1 MASPPIVKVYAAVVE
16 EACVVATAFS
26 YFSRLPIP
34 ARVGFSEQ
42 RLARAGRYISL
53 VGIVIGTLGAG
64 VYLFA
69 GQFLPANLAVLL
81 AMATTMLASGA
92 LHEDGLA
99 DCCDG
104 FGGARSREDVLRVM
118 KDSRIG
124 AFGAI
129 GLLISQLIRWQ
140 ALTTL
145 ASVMP
150 LGAALWLIAGH
161 AASRAGAVVY
171 MSQLD
176 YARADGK
183 ASAFGKPSWRSAAV
197 ALVIGLPWLF
207 WGDWQLGW
215 LIVTIGFFFYLALGK
230 WFTHRLGGYTG
241 DCLGLAQQVFEIL
254 TYLIVIGWIST

>member
-1 MASPPIVKVYAAVVE
+1 MEKTYAAVIE
-16 EACVVATAFS
+16 EACVVATAFG

-34 ARVGFSEQ
+34 ARVAFSHQ

-64 VYLFA
+64 VYLLV
-69 GQFLPANLAVLL
+69 GHFLPASLAMLL
-81 AMATTMLASGA
+81 AMATTLLASGA

-104 FGGARSREDVLRVM
+104 FGGAHTREDVLRVM

-124 AFGAI
+124 AFGVI

-145 ASVMP
+145 ASVTP
-150 LGAALWLIAGH
+150 LGAALWLIAAN

-183 ASAFGKPSWRSAAV
+183 ASAFGKPSWQSAAV

-207 WGDWQLGW
+207 WADWELGW
-215 LIVTIGFFFYLALGK
+215 LIVCVGVFVYLVLGK
-230 WFTHRLGGYTG
+230 WFHQRLGGYTG

-254 TYLIVIGWIST
+254 IYLIVIGWIST